1 MQIHSK
7 CVISIIII
15 IIITRQR
22 FKYRY
27 FATSLISIHVI

>member
-7 CVISIIII
+7 CVISIII